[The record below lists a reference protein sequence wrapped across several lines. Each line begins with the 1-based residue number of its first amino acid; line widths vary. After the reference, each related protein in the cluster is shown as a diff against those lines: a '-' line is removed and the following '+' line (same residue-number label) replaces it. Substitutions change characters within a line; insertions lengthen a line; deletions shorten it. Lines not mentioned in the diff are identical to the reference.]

1 MHAIDTMSARGEV
14 APSFVNLRTGE
25 RMSFEPRHNTLSFT
39 AAEAM
44 AAAFGGDSRFIP
56 NRIGFIYGYGTQESI
71 ESEGIDRD
79 QSWDRLRQDLDTWN
93 ADIQVVPFR
102 YSPSLSRAE
111 RKGGDSSS
119 ASASSASSASS
130 SSSASSASS
139 ASSSSSSGSVGPV
152 DSGSQPYQEILRGGN
167 AVTFHAH
174 SDSQTPGSFGTCT
187 DGRIFDTNM
196 RIYQAA
202 LLNITDRETYV
213 LARVS
218 LKHGDVYL
226 AKPDGFEVALDWTI
240 KFF

>member
-1 MHAIDTMSARGEV
+1 MHATDTMSARGEV

-56 NRIGFIYGYGTQESI
+56 NRIGFIYGTQESI

-79 QSWDRLRQDLDTWN
+79 QSWDRLRQDLETWN

-119 ASASSASSASS
+119 SS
-130 SSSASSASS
+130 SSS
-139 ASSSSSSGSVGPV
+139 ASSSSSSGSVEPV

-202 LLNITDRETYV
+202 LLNITGGETYV